1 MSLPTSRRQITTVR
15 GLLSIVVMQGHI
27 LHQILYRKE
36 VSTMSHIKALF
47 LDKEA
52 LWELRRALVVY
63 IDYCTTRFGLDA
75 GPENVFVQ
83 KANIAYER
91 IDQIDGVL
99 ALFAVEEA
107 EAFIKA

>member
-1 MSLPTSRRQITTVR
+1 METTK
-15 GLLSIVVMQGHI
+15 LVV
-27 LHQILYRKE
+27 
-36 VSTMSHIKALF
+36 KALY
-47 LDKEA
+47 LGEEA
-52 LWELRRALVVY
+52 LWEMRRALVVY

-99 ALFAVEEA
+99 
-107 EAFIKA
+107 EAFEA